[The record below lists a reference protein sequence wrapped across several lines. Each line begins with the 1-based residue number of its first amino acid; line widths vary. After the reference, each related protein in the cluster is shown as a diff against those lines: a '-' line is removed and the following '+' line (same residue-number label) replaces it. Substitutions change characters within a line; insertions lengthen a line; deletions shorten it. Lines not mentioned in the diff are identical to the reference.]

1 MGLLNQ
7 SHSIFKTASPIFV
20 HLLMIVGVA
29 LYTLM
34 GAVVM
39 QRLET
44 KTVLRNRRMTSEVT
58 TVADGNQ
65 TTSDLYNQLNTTDL
79 SLNIN
84 LTSINFEQKP
94 KQKREIAQFTRSR
107 KCVFRAIKKLMDMDC
122 DANILN
128 RMTIKMIENCYHVT
142 VRNER
147 SLEDV
152 VFKGSGNAKQV
163 GMLTSG
169 FIHEDLAG
177 DQRVYIEPWTF
188 SDAILFS
195 FTIITASSYFVERQS
210 VMVSKQIE
218 NVTSKFKGNIAP
230 QSFGGRAFC
239 IVYGF
244 IGIPFTLLAIAD
256 LGRFFS
262 EMIDSGKMA
271 GRKAYKRIRRRFR
284 IYYRAGG
291 AESML
296 SVASGKSSRRT
307 DANIENGELASNFG
321 EIEKLNDNEVEDTEE
336 KKSEDDE
343 ELEPISNALPLM
355 AIFLL
360 YSLLGALL
368 LSSYEEMTFFK
379 LIYLLSVSTFLLLR
393 LGDVIPKSEAFMGLT
408 LLYIAVGLALT
419 TIAIDI
425 AADYLKRLHYYGRKI
440 ENVGGVVIWF
450 GSKTLTVK
458 QLVKNLGD
466 QFNLPVT
473 TMKTLDLDLFVDNA
487 IKVESGELETL
498 RPPPLEPSD
507 VMLDSPVTFA
517 DDKEPWL
524 PMKTPSLRT
533 PSPQPDPTPRE
544 PSPTPREPTPEIR
557 EPTPPPEEPVVEER
571 PESPLEAPKE
581 TTEDELLAMKRRSY
595 SEEAWRR
602 YQQYQK
608 QWRKF
613 RQTQPQF
620 AGPSGR
626 RRSSAANSQTS
637 GSQRNVT
644 TSAASGT
651 LDSTTSSTDP
661 SKQ

>member
-44 KTVLRNRRMTSEVT
+44 KTVVRNRRMTSEMT
-58 TVADGNQ
+58 TVDGENR
-65 TTSDLYNQLNTTDL
+65 TTVNVLYNQLNTTDL
-79 SLNIN
+79 SLDFN
-84 LTSINFEQKP
+84 LTAIDYKRKP
-94 KQKREIAQFTRSR
+94 KQRREIAQFTRSR
-107 KCVFRAIKKLMDMDC
+107 KCVLRAIKVKNRKLMDMDC

-163 GMLTSG
+163 
-169 FIHEDLAG
+169 AG
-177 DQRVYIEPWTF
+177 DERVYIEPWTF

-195 FTIITASSYFVERQS
+195 FTIITASSHFAKILL

-218 NVTSKFKGNIAP
+218 NVIFKSKGNIAP

-284 IYYRAGG
+284 IYYRTGG

-343 ELEPISNALPLM
+343 ELEPISNAFPLM

-360 YSLLGALL
+360 YSLLGA
-368 LSSYEEMTFFK
+368 
-379 LIYLLSVSTFLLLR
+379 LLLR

-517 DDKEPWL
+517 DDSDEEPWL

-533 PSPQPDPTPRE
+533 PSPQPDLTPRE
-544 PSPTPREPTPEIR
+544 PSPTPRKPTPEIR
-557 EPTPPPEEPVVEER
+557 EPTPSPEEPVVEEP
-571 PESPLEAPKE
+571 PESPLKTPRE

-651 LDSTTSSTDP
+651 LHSKTSSTDP

>member
-44 KTVLRNRRMTSEVT
+44 KTVVRNRRMTSEMT
-58 TVADGNQ
+58 TVDGENR
-65 TTSDLYNQLNTTDL
+65 TTVNVLYNQLNTTDL
-79 SLNIN
+79 SLDFN
-84 LTSINFEQKP
+84 LTAIDYKRKP
-94 KQKREIAQFTRSR
+94 KQRREIAQFTRSR
-107 KCVFRAIKKLMDMDC
+107 KCVLRAIKKLMDMDC

-163 GMLTSG
+163 
-169 FIHEDLAG
+169 AG
-177 DQRVYIEPWTF
+177 DERVYIEPWTF

-195 FTIITASSYFVERQS
+195 FTIITASSHFAKILL

-218 NVTSKFKGNIAP
+218 NVIFKSKGNIAP

-271 GRKAYKRIRRRFR
+271 GRKAYK
-284 IYYRAGG
+284 
-291 AESML
+291 
-296 SVASGKSSRRT
+296 K
-307 DANIENGELASNFG
+307 
-321 EIEKLNDNEVEDTEE
+321 

-343 ELEPISNALPLM
+343 ELEPISNAFPLM

-360 YSLLGALL
+360 YSLLGA
-368 LSSYEEMTFFK
+368 
-379 LIYLLSVSTFLLLR
+379 LLLR

-517 DDKEPWL
+517 DDSDEEPWL

-533 PSPQPDPTPRE
+533 PSPQPDLTPRE
-544 PSPTPREPTPEIR
+544 PSPTPRKPTPEIR
-557 EPTPPPEEPVVEER
+557 EPTPSPEEPVVEEP
-571 PESPLEAPKE
+571 PESPLKTPRE

-651 LDSTTSSTDP
+651 LHSKTSSTDP